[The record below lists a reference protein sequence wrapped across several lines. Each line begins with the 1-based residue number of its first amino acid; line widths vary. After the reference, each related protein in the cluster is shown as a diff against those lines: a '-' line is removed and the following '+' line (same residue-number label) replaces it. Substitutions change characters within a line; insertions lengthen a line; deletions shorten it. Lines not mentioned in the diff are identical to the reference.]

1 MKTQDFEK
9 LRSKINEIISNEE
22 IAELIKKNDSLKTIV
37 EEYNTALMELE
48 MQSIELFNLQI
59 SLQNEKQKYKDLF
72 YKSPVAFAVVD
83 VNGNVVNINDAA
95 KTLLNITTLNM
106 QNNPFI
112 TNLVTTDLP
121 KFYNYLNN
129 VINSHIPIKEEFTL
143 VDINHDKKSRIEFIG
158 VKFNEP
164 NTEKN
169 LIRIVFNDITER
181 YELQLRTEELY
192 QQITSML
199 MNGNM
204 AWWRMNVKTLKTDY
218 HPLKAEILGYTVEE
232 FSNDV
237 MKIMSFVHPEDYQ
250 KAWTAMEKHLR
261 GELPNYEVNYRIK
274 CKDGTYKWI
283 MDRGQIA
290 KYDEIGNPELVI
302 GIFTDISQ
310 IKQVEEELI
319 KERNKLFAANEA
331 KSKFVSVLSHD
342 LRSPIATI
350 INYIELLK
358 DRFDI
363 FDESK
368 KKEIINTIY
377 DISKSSLNLIEN
389 LLEWARSDSDR
400 IQISKTKVEVNGYLR
415 QQLDVFKNAAKLK
428 NIRLE
433 ITGEKNLMINTDLN
447 LFSAIVRNLVSNAV
461 KFSRHNSVVYLD
473 YYKVNDMIVFSVRD
487 TGIGMNENQVNELF
501 SLTHFFSRRGTAG
514 ERGTGLGL
522 KIVKEYIHK
531 LGGKIWVTSELN
543 LGTTFYFS
551 LPIE

>member
-48 MQSIELFNLQI
+48 MQSVELFNLQI

-83 VNGNVVNINDAA
+83 VNGNIVDINDAA
-95 KTLLNITTLNM
+95 KTLLNITTHNM
-106 QNNPFI
+106 HNNPFI

-143 VDINHDKKSRIEFIG
+143 LDTNNDKKSRIEFIG

-164 NTEKN
+164 NTDRN

-192 QQITSML
+192 QQLTSML

-218 HPLKAEILGYTVEE
+218 HPFKAQILGYTVEE

-261 GELPNYEVNYRIK
+261 GELPNYEVNYRIR

-290 KYDEIGNPELVI
+290 KYDELGNPELVI

-319 KERNKLFAANEA
+319 KERNKLLAANEA

-342 LRSPIATI
+342 LRSPVATI
-350 INYIELLK
+350 INYVELLK

-400 IQISKTKVEVNGYLR
+400 IQINKTKVEVNGYLR
-415 QQLDVFKNAAKLK
+415 QQLDVFENAAKLK
-428 NIRLE
+428 NIRFE

-461 KFSRHNSVVYLD
+461 KFSRHNSVVFID
-473 YYKVNDMIVFSVRD
+473 YNKVNDMIVFSVRD
-487 TGIGMNENQVNELF
+487 TGIGMNQNQVNELF

-522 KIVKEYIHK
+522 KIVKEYINK
-531 LGGKIWVTSELN
+531 LGGKIWVASELN